1 MLVDRPADLA
11 DAADR
16 LVAVAAAVV
25 AEVVEVADPDAVGPS
40 WAFHYRMPH
49 AYLNQTN

>member
-1 MLVDRPADLA
+1 MVGLAADLA

-25 AEVVEVADPDAVGPS
+25 EVVEVADPDAVGPS